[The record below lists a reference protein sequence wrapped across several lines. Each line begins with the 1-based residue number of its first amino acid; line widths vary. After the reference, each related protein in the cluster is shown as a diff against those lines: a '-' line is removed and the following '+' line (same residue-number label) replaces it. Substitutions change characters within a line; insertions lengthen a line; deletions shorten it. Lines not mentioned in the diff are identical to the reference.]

1 MIKENVK
8 TVRDV
13 YVSQRARC
21 DVRKMEYNAD
31 REMAWRAISPQ
42 VWGDPEAMTSRPPM
56 LQTHGATLGHC
67 DCT

>member
-1 MIKENVK
+1 MIKENFK

-13 YVSQRARC
+13 NGSQRAQR

-31 REMAWRAISPQ
+31 KEMAWRAISPQ
-42 VWGDPEAMTSRPPM
+42 VWGEPEAMTSRPPI

-67 DCT
+67 VCT